1 MKRQK
6 KREGP
11 LKAERKEGVRP
22 RKKKRGVSPPFIL
35 LRRLKASAPLRIFG
49 FPWFQ
54 KSLIAAAG
62 ITSLGLLFPSGNL
75 EGMGGTALFMAFFL
89 TTLYFFFTRNLPQVN
104 IPVKDLFFL
113 TVTLFGSSAITKGAY
128 LLAQILSERVQEI
141 PLSSYLYFFPVS
153 AGAILVRI
161 MLSSEMALF
170 YAISAG
176 VITALLLSSG
186 PFMALYYMIGGII
199 GAHSV
204 ARCTQRTTLIKG
216 GLWVGAANLF
226 MVLLERLMGGQEIG
240 LRAAADM
247 AIGLSGGLTA
257 GVAVVGIT
265 PIVEYIFGYT
275 TDIKLLEL
283 ANLDHPLLKEMMLKA
298 PGTYHHSMV
307 VGNLVEAAAKAIGVN
322 PLLARVS
329 AYYHDIGKITKPQY
343 FVENQ
348 MDGANRHAKLT
359 PSMSSLILISH
370 VKEGVDLARK
380 YRLGNRIIDVI
391 RQHHGTRLITY
402 FYQKARENHQEVN
415 EDEFRYLGPKPQT
428 REAGLVMLA
437 DAVEAASRAMEH
449 PTPARIKGLVQRVIN
464 DIFIDGQLDECE
476 LTLKDLHEIA
486 KSFNVIL
493 NAVYHHRIKYPE
505 QEAADGGNGPRSPKE
520 PKDKPQRRKENGR
533 KDIRRLGATR

>member
-1 MKRQK
+1 MKGQK
-6 KREGP
+6 KRKGP
-11 LKAERKEGVRP
+11 LRAERKEGVRP
-22 RKKKRGVSPPFIL
+22 RKKKRGASPPFIL
-35 LRRLKASAPLRIFG
+35 LRRLKTSAPLKFFS

-62 ITSLGLLFPSGNL
+62 IAGLGFLLPAESL
-75 EGMGGTALFMAFFL
+75 EGMGGTALLMALFL
-89 TTLYFFFTRNLPQVN
+89 LTLYFFFTRNLPQVN
-104 IPVKDLFFL
+104 IPVKDLIFL
-113 TVTLFGSSAITKGAY
+113 TMTLLGSSALTKGAY
-128 LLAQILSERVQEI
+128 LLAQILSERVQEF
-141 PLSSYLYFFPVS
+141 PLSSYFYFFPVA
-153 AGAILVRI
+153 AGAMLVRI

-170 YAISAG
+170 YAISAS
-176 VITALLLSSG
+176 VITSLLLSGG

-226 MVLLERLMGGQEIG
+226 MVLLERMMGGQEIG
-240 LRAAADM
+240 LGTAVDM
-247 AIGLSGGLTA
+247 VIGLSGGLTA

-359 PSMSSLILISH
+359 PTMSSLILISH

-449 PTPARIKGLVQRVIN
+449 PTPARIKGLVERVIN

-493 NAVYHHRIKYPE
+493 NAVYHPRIKYPE
-505 QEAADGGNGPRSPKE
+505 QEADGGNGPRPSKE
-520 PKDKPQRRKENGR
+520 TKDKPQRRKENGR